1 MKTRVL
7 VADDHSVVVEGLRA
21 ILEHSGCEL
30 VGTAAN
36 GRALVSAAADLKP
49 DLIVLDIS
57 MPLLNGMEAARQIR
71 AQNQR
76 VKLIFLSMHLDPAYV
91 REAFRIG
98 ADGYV
103 LKTTAVS
110 ELGNAVQEVMEG
122 RHYLSPRI
130 TQQTLA
136 EFLSV
141 PTPNSF
147 GNELTERQR
156 EVLQLVA
163 EGKTGKEIAD
173 ILHISPKTVEFHK
186 ANLMD
191 VLGIRTVA
199 ELTRYAIEHR
209 IVDTQPER

>member
-7 VADDHSVVVEGLRA
+7 VADDHSVVIEGLRS

-30 VGTAAN
+30 VGTAAE
-36 GRALVSAAADLKP
+36 GRALVSMAADLKP
-49 DLIVLDIS
+49 DLVVLDIS
-57 MPLLNGMEAARQIR
+57 MPILNGMEAGRQIR
-71 AQNQR
+71 AHNPR
-76 VKLIFLSMHLDPAYV
+76 IKLIFLSMHVDAAYV

-98 ADGYV
+98 ANGYV
-103 LKTTAVS
+103 LKSTAVT
-110 ELGNAVQEVMEG
+110 ELGNAVQQVMEG
-122 RHYLSPRI
+122 GNYLSPRV
-130 TQQTLA
+130 TQSPLA
-136 EFLSV
+136 EFLAASAS
-141 PTPNSF
+141 NSF

-173 ILHISPKTVEFHK
+173 VLHISPKTVEFHK

-199 ELTRYAIEHR
+199 ELTRYAIDHR
-209 IVDTQPER
+209 IVGS